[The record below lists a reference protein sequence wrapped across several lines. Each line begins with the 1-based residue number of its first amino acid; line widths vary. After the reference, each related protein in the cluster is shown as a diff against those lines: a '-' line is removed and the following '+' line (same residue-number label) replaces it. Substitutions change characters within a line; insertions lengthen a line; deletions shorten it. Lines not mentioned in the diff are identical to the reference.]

1 MLQNKK
7 IDGYDPSKKNLLEI
21 IFRILI
27 LKNISK
33 VKFLIV
39 GQKNWIFF
47 SYKKFCYMFL
57 RMKFFYLQKKKKKVN
72 FSSLV

>member
-7 IDGYDPSKKNLLEI
+7 IEGYDPSKENLLEI
-21 IFRILI
+21 IFRILS

-39 GQKNWIFF
+39 GQKSWIFF
-47 SYKKFCYMFL
+47 SYKNFCYMFL
-57 RMKFFYLQKKKKKVN
+57 RMKFFYLQKKKKRVN
-72 FSSLV
+72 L